1 MKATIPIILILG
13 FLLILPVSA
22 VNITI
27 TAEPLGG
34 TLNTLPSHQT
44 SYTVDVS
51 KLQRNAIQRIAVDVP
66 TGTTVDYQIWY
77 GNGSSLS
84 GHMVYHSVTDTGAC
98 GQTLF
103 VNNPCQFSE
112 VSIGSSVS
120 NHNYVGLEEIG
131 RIDIVG
137 YGRNADT
144 LERVFVIYDSAFG
157 LAIVGNLEWALSPY
171 AAGDALA
178 YVPVPQGS
186 IYKFSLASDRPLTGV
201 AYYTNTQ
208 TNVEKAS
215 NTSLLDVVTEW
226 ANLLIQIKDLVFEA
240 FWFFYYLFEFIWDN
254 LWLIIAMWLTMTG
267 AVAFNKTK
275 DVAKATQSWLGYQR
289 MLLDF
294 ILNLIDRVVGLITK
308 ILK

>member
-1 MKATIPIILILG
+1 MEVTMRNFLIFLAILALVIVPAT
-13 FLLILPVSA
+13 A
-22 VNITI
+22 TNITI

-77 GNGSSLS
+77 GNGTSLS
-84 GHMVYHSVTDTGAC
+84 GQMIYETSLTGC
-98 GQTLF
+98 IIPGQPF
-103 VNNPCQFSE
+103 CQFSE
-112 VSIGSSVS
+112 VSIGSSTA
-120 NHNYVGLEEIG
+120 NHYYVGVQEIG

-137 YGRNADT
+137 YGRNDDT
-144 LERVFVIYDSAFG
+144 KERLFVIYDSAFG
-157 LAIVGNLEWALSPY
+157 IANVGLTEQILRPY
-171 AAGDALA
+171 VSGDALA

-208 TNVEKAS
+208 ANVEKAS

-226 ANLLIQIKDLVFEA
+226 ANFLIQIKDTVIEV
-240 FWFFYYLFEFIWDN
+240 FWFFYYLAEFMWDN
-254 LWLIIAMWLTMTG
+254 IYLIIALYFALTG
-267 AVAFNKTK
+267 AIAVNKSK
-275 DVAKATQSWLGYQR
+275 DIFAALKTWFQYQR
-289 MLLDF
+289 SLLNF
-294 ILNLIDRVVGLITK
+294 ILGTWDTVVGLITK